1 MIAVFK
7 RELRNYF
14 QTPIGW
20 IFMGLFLLISG
31 FFFTYGNILSGSSY
45 FTGFLGGV
53 QFIYLFA
60 IPLLTMRLVSEE
72 KRQRTDQLLMTAPI
86 STTEIVLGK
95 YLAAFG
101 VFLIT
106 LLVTVSYAMVIG
118 LLGDLAVWETVASY
132 VGFIFMGACYI
143 VVGLFVSASTENQ
156 ITSALVSF
164 FALLFIWLVDAVG
177 QAVPADP
184 LSGALFAAFLAL
196 GLALYLYLSARNIPV
211 AAAVAVLGL
220 GAVVAVYF
228 LNQGAFS
235 GFIRSV
241 LQWFSVNKRYES
253 FSMGILKVES
263 LVYYASF
270 TAFFLFL
277 TVRMLE
283 KRRWN

>member
-1 MIAVFK
+1 
-7 RELRNYF
+7 
-14 QTPIGW
+14 
-20 IFMGLFLLISG
+20 MGLFLLISG

-60 IPLLTMRLVSEE
+60 IPLLTMRLMSEE
-72 KRQRTDQLLMTAPI
+72 RRQRTDQLLLTAPV
-86 STTEIVLGK
+86 STAEIVLGK
-95 YLAAFG
+95 YLAAFS

-106 LLVTVSYAMVIG
+106 LLVTVGYAVVIG
-118 LLGDLAVWETVASY
+118 VLGDLAVWETFASY
-132 VGFIFMGACYI
+132 VGFVFMGACYI

-156 ITSALVSF
+156 ITAALVSF
-164 FALLFIWLVDAVG
+164 FALLFIWLMDAVG
-177 QAVPADP
+177 QAVPGDA
-184 LSGALFAAFLAL
+184 LSGALFAAVLAA
-196 GLALYLYLSARNIPV
+196 GLAFYLYLSARNIPV
-211 AAAVAVLGL
+211 AVAAAFLGL
-220 GAVVAVYF
+220 AAVVAVYL
-228 LNQGAFS
+228 LNPGAFM

-270 TAFFLFL
+270 TAVFLFL
-277 TVRMLE
+277 TVRMVE